1 MKNSEPLALSPL
13 AFDFYFLLFNLQP
26 LPFNFCPF
34 GSWSTIMRK
43 LNIVV
48 DTVSGTDITK
58 VTVQG
63 FLDAHTVPEME
74 KIIQN
79 LIHDGKY
86 KIIVDFKELSYIS
99 SAGLG
104 VFMSVIGD
112 VKGNNGDIVLMDMPP
127 KIYKVFDLL
136 GFTEIF
142 TIVDTEDAAIQAF
155 N

>member
-1 MKNSEPLALSPL
+1 
-13 AFDFYFLLFNLQP
+13 
-26 LPFNFCPF
+26 
-34 GSWSTIMRK
+34 MRK
-43 LNIVV
+43 LNIVI
-48 DTVSGTDITK
+48 DTLPEGGIIK
-58 VTVQG
+58 VVVQG

-86 KIIVDFKELSYIS
+86 RIIVDFKELSYIS

-112 VKGNNGDIVLMDMPP
+112 VKGNNGDIVLMAMPP

-142 TIVDTEDAAIQAF
+142 TIVDNEEAAVQAF
-155 N
+155 NK

>member
-1 MKNSEPLALSPL
+1 
-13 AFDFYFLLFNLQP
+13 
-26 LPFNFCPF
+26 
-34 GSWSTIMRK
+34 MRK

-48 DTVSGTDITK
+48 DSVGEGDITK
-58 VTVQG
+58 VAVQG

-74 KIIQN
+74 KVIQN
-79 LIHDGKY
+79 LIHERKY
-86 KIIVDFKELSYIS
+86 NIIVDFKDLSYIS

-104 VFMSVIGD
+104 VFMSVIGE
-112 VKGNNGDIVLMDMPP
+112 VKGNNGDIVLMEMPP

-142 TIVDTEDAAIQAF
+142 TIVDTEEAAVQAF

>member
-1 MKNSEPLALSPL
+1 
-13 AFDFYFLLFNLQP
+13 
-26 LPFNFCPF
+26 
-34 GSWSTIMRK
+34 MRK
-43 LNIVV
+43 LTI
-48 DTVSGTDITK
+48 DIDGVSGTDITK

-74 KIIQN
+74 KVIQD

-112 VKGNNGDIVLMDMPP
+112 VKSNDGDIVLMEMPP

-142 TIVDTEDAAIQAF
+142 TIVDNEEAAIHAF
-155 N
+155 D

>member
-1 MKNSEPLALSPL
+1 
-13 AFDFYFLLFNLQP
+13 
-26 LPFNFCPF
+26 
-34 GSWSTIMRK
+34 MRK

-48 DTVSGTDITK
+48 DSVRGTEITK

-86 KIIVDFKELSYIS
+86 KIVVDFKDLSYIS

-112 VKGNNGDIVLMDMPP
+112 VKGNDGDIVLMDMPP

-142 TIVDTEDAAIQAF
+142 TIVDNEDAAIQAF
-155 N
+155 K

>member
-1 MKNSEPLALSPL
+1 
-13 AFDFYFLLFNLQP
+13 
-26 LPFNFCPF
+26 
-34 GSWSTIMRK
+34 MRK

-48 DTVSGTDITK
+48 DTLDEHHITK
-58 VTVQG
+58 VSVEG

-74 KIIQN
+74 KIIHN
-79 LIHDGKY
+79 LIQEGQY
-86 KIIVDFKELSYIS
+86 RIIVDFSALSYIS

-112 VKGNNGDIVLMDMPP
+112 VKNNNGDIILMKMPP

-142 TIVDTEDAAIQAF
+142 SIVDNEEMAINVFQ
-155 N
+155 

>member
-1 MKNSEPLALSPL
+1 
-13 AFDFYFLLFNLQP
+13 
-26 LPFNFCPF
+26 
-34 GSWSTIMRK
+34 MRK
-43 LNIVV
+43 LNIGVE
-48 DTVSGTDITK
+48 TIKGTQITK

-74 KIIQN
+74 KVIQD

-112 VKGNNGDIVLMDMPP
+112 VKSNDGDIVLMQMPP

-142 TIVDTEDAAIQAF
+142 TIVETEDAALKAF
-155 N
+155 A

>member
-1 MKNSEPLALSPL
+1 
-13 AFDFYFLLFNLQP
+13 
-26 LPFNFCPF
+26 
-34 GSWSTIMRK
+34 MRK

-48 DTVSGTDITK
+48 DTLAENNMTK
-58 VTVQG
+58 IVVEG

-74 KIIQN
+74 KVIQD
-79 LIHDGKY
+79 LIQQQKY
-86 KIIVDFKELSYIS
+86 RLIVDFSTLSYIS

-112 VKGNNGDIVLMDMPP
+112 VKSHNGDIVLMKMPP

-142 TIVDTEDAAIQAF
+142 SIVDSEEAAITSF
-155 N
+155 K

>member
-1 MKNSEPLALSPL
+1 
-13 AFDFYFLLFNLQP
+13 
-26 LPFNFCPF
+26 
-34 GSWSTIMRK
+34 MRK

-48 DTVSGTDITK
+48 DAVRGTDLTK
-58 VTVQG
+58 ITVQG

-112 VKGNNGDIVLMDMPP
+112 VKGNDGDIVLMDMPP

-142 TIVDTEDAAIQAF
+142 TIVDTEEAAIQAF
-155 N
+155 A

>member
-1 MKNSEPLALSPL
+1 
-13 AFDFYFLLFNLQP
+13 
-26 LPFNFCPF
+26 
-34 GSWSTIMRK
+34 MRK

-48 DTVSGTDITK
+48 DTLDEHHITK
-58 VTVQG
+58 VSVEG

-74 KIIQN
+74 KIIHN
-79 LIHDGKY
+79 LIQEGQY
-86 KIIVDFKELSYIS
+86 RIIVDFSALSYIS

-112 VKGNNGDIVLMDMPP
+112 VKNNNGDIILMKMPP

-142 TIVDTEDAAIQAF
+142 SIVDNEEMAINAF
-155 N
+155 K

>member
-1 MKNSEPLALSPL
+1 
-13 AFDFYFLLFNLQP
+13 
-26 LPFNFCPF
+26 
-34 GSWSTIMRK
+34 MRK
-43 LNIVV
+43 LNIGV
-48 DTVSGTDITK
+48 DTVQGTDLTK

-74 KIIQN
+74 KVIQD
-79 LIHDGKY
+79 LIHNGKY

-112 VKGNNGDIVLMDMPP
+112 VKSNDGDIVLMQMPP

-142 TIVDTEDAAIQAF
+142 TIVDSEEAAIQAF
-155 N
+155 A

>member
-1 MKNSEPLALSPL
+1 
-13 AFDFYFLLFNLQP
+13 
-26 LPFNFCPF
+26 
-34 GSWSTIMRK
+34 MRK
-43 LNIVV
+43 LTI
-48 DTVSGTDITK
+48 DIDGVSGTDITK

-74 KIIQN
+74 KVIQD

-112 VKGNNGDIVLMDMPP
+112 VKSNDGDIVLMEMPP

-142 TIVDTEDAAIQAF
+142 TIVENEEKAIHAF
-155 N
+155 D

>member
-1 MKNSEPLALSPL
+1 
-13 AFDFYFLLFNLQP
+13 
-26 LPFNFCPF
+26 
-34 GSWSTIMRK
+34 MRK

-63 FLDAHTVPEME
+63 FLDAHTVPDME

-79 LIHDGKY
+79 LIHDGRY

-155 N
+155 K

>member
-1 MKNSEPLALSPL
+1 
-13 AFDFYFLLFNLQP
+13 
-26 LPFNFCPF
+26 
-34 GSWSTIMRK
+34 MRK
-43 LNIVV
+43 LTI
-48 DTVSGTDITK
+48 DIDGVSGTDITK

-74 KIIQN
+74 KVIQD

-112 VKGNNGDIVLMDMPP
+112 VKSNDGDIVLMEMPP

-142 TIVDTEDAAIQAF
+142 TIVDNEEMAIHAF
-155 N
+155 D

>member
-1 MKNSEPLALSPL
+1 
-13 AFDFYFLLFNLQP
+13 
-26 LPFNFCPF
+26 
-34 GSWSTIMRK
+34 MRK

-48 DTVSGTDITK
+48 DAVLGTDITK

-86 KIIVDFKELSYIS
+86 KIIVDFKDLSYIS

-142 TIVDTEDAAIQAF
+142 TIVDNEDAAIQAF
-155 N
+155 K

>member
-1 MKNSEPLALSPL
+1 
-13 AFDFYFLLFNLQP
+13 
-26 LPFNFCPF
+26 
-34 GSWSTIMRK
+34 MRK
-43 LNIVV
+43 LNIAI
-48 DTVSGTDITK
+48 DAISGSTITK

-74 KIIQN
+74 KVIQD
-79 LIHDGKY
+79 LIQTGKY

-112 VKGNNGDIVLMDMPP
+112 VKNNDGDIVLMDMPP

-142 TIVDTEDAAIQAF
+142 TIVDNEQAAVQAF
-155 N
+155 A

>member
-1 MKNSEPLALSPL
+1 
-13 AFDFYFLLFNLQP
+13 
-26 LPFNFCPF
+26 
-34 GSWSTIMRK
+34 MRK

-48 DTVSGTDITK
+48 DTISGTDITK

-79 LIHDGKY
+79 LIHDEKY

-112 VKGNNGDIVLMDMPP
+112 VKGNDGDIVLMDMPP

-142 TIVDTEDAAIQAF
+142 TIVDNEEAAIQAF
-155 N
+155 Q

>member
-1 MKNSEPLALSPL
+1 
-13 AFDFYFLLFNLQP
+13 
-26 LPFNFCPF
+26 
-34 GSWSTIMRK
+34 MRK

-48 DTVSGTDITK
+48 DVVRGTDLTK
-58 VTVQG
+58 ITVQG

-112 VKGNNGDIVLMDMPP
+112 VKGNDGDIVLMDMPP

-142 TIVDTEDAAIQAF
+142 TIVDTEEAAIQAF
-155 N
+155 A

>member
-1 MKNSEPLALSPL
+1 
-13 AFDFYFLLFNLQP
+13 
-26 LPFNFCPF
+26 
-34 GSWSTIMRK
+34 MRK

-48 DTVSGTDITK
+48 DTLNEYNITK
-58 VTVQG
+58 ITVEG

-74 KIIQN
+74 KIIQD
-79 LIHDGKY
+79 LLSEGKY
-86 KIIVDFKELSYIS
+86 RIIVDFNALSYIS

-112 VKGNNGDIVLMDMPP
+112 VKNNNGDIILMKMPP

-142 TIVDTEDAAIQAF
+142 SIVDDEQTAITEF
-155 N
+155 K